1 MYQAYYDGQRWIS
14 WVNHEGMLT
23 SAPACTSP
31 GDNQVQCFVRGSNN
45 RLYRRVWNGVQWTIW
60 EDMGVNATSAPTV
73 ASWGPNRISLF
84 ARGDNGNLLHRYWD
98 GSRWIGWEDLGGNI
112 ASSPACVSWGAN
124 SLDCVSSPKALD
136 QADEGTAIP
145 ARCATR
151 SAKVGVV
158 SGVTM
163 RSRR

>member
-1 MYQAYYDGQRWIS
+1 MITVSQA
-14 WVNHEGMLT
+14 LT
-23 SAPACTSP
+23 ACTSP
-31 GDNQVQCFVRGSNN
+31 GDNQLQCFVRGSNN
-45 RLYRRVWNGVQWTIW
+45 RLYRRVWNGIQWTIW

-124 SLDCVSSPKALD
+124 SLDCFARDVDPVFNTD
-136 QADEGTAIP
+136 QGLI
-145 ARCATR
+145 RR
-151 SAKVGVV
+151 SWRG
-158 SGVTM
+158 
-163 RSRR
+163 